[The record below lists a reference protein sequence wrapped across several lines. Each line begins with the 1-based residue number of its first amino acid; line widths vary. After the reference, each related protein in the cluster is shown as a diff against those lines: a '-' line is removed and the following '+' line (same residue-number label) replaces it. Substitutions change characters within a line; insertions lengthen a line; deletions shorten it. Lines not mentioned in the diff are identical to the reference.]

1 MRIII
6 ISLIIGAGIAFF
18 SACDMEQLTTDPK
31 DKLDFSRDTVQFDT
45 IFTDIGS
52 TTKFFTVIN
61 PHDKA
66 MKLDKIS
73 LARGKQ
79 SVFRLNIDGYQTT
92 SLSDVEISA
101 NDSLFIFVEVTINPS
116 ANDMV
121 EKDSVVFQA
130 NSNTQDVKLVAF
142 GQDVHLVNGETINND
157 TTWTNDKPFL
167 VYNSVLVDNDVT
179 LQIQEG
185 TQLHFHYGSSMLVNG
200 SLKVFGTLDQPVV
213 FQGDRLED
221 YYDDKPGQW
230 GAWLELDGGGIYL
243 LGGIHFLPG
252 SKYNELNYTEVK
264 NSIIGIRAD
273 SVVTPGTPTLTMDNC
288 IVQHMNVAGF
298 YGAGAHIE
306 ATNSLFSDCGQYT
319 AALLY
324 GGNYDFRHCTFANYF
339 SGTRQTSSITM
350 NNYFTYEDAGGQ
362 NVVDVR
368 PFEALFGN
376 CILYGNLEEEIEIDG
391 LEEGGFDYLFD
402 HCLMKTQLSTDN
414 NHFNNV
420 ITNQKPEFVD
430 KYDAYDFRL
439 KNNSPAIDVGSV
451 DIGNTVPVDYD
462 GNSRLIDEAP
472 DLGVF
477 EYTN

>member
-6 ISLIIGAGIAFF
+6 ISLILGAGIVFF
-18 SACDMEQLTTDPK
+18 SACDMGQFTTDPG
-31 DKLDFSRDTVQFDT
+31 DKLNFSRDTVQFDT
-45 IFTDIGS
+45 IFTSIGS
-52 TTKFFTVIN
+52 TTKYFTVIN
-61 PHDKA
+61 PHEKA
-66 MKLDKIS
+66 LKIDKIA

-79 SVFRLNIDGYQTT
+79 SVFRLNIDGYQSTT
-92 SLSDVEISA
+92 LTDVEISP
-101 NDSLFIFVEVTINPS
+101 NDSLFIFVEVTIDPN

-121 EKDSVVFQA
+121 EKDSVMFQV
-130 NSNTQDVKLVAF
+130 NGNNQDVKLVAF
-142 GQDVHLVNGETINND
+142 GQNVHLINGETISND

-167 VYNSVLVDNDVT
+167 VYNFVLVDKDVT

-200 SLKVFGTLDQPVV
+200 SLKVFGTLEQPVA

-230 GAWLELDGGGIYL
+230 GAWLELDGGGLYL
-243 LGGIHFLPG
+243 LGGLHFFAG
-252 SKYNELNYTEVK
+252 SKHNELHYTEIK

-288 IVQHMNVAGF
+288 IVQHMNVAGL

-339 SGTRQTSSITM
+339 SGTRQTSSVIL
-350 NNYFTYEDAGGQ
+350 NNYFSYQDGSGE
-362 NVVDVR
+362 NVDDVR
-368 PFEALFGN
+368 DFQAFFGN
-376 CILYGNLEEEIEIDG
+376 SIIYGNIEEEIEIDG
-391 LEEGGFDYLFD
+391 MEEGGFDYLFD
-402 HCLMKTQLSTDN
+402 HCLMKTQLNTDN

-420 ITNQKPEFVD
+420 LVNQKPEFVD

-439 KNNSPAIDVGSV
+439 ENYSPAIDEGSV
-451 DIGNTVPVDYD
+451 EIGNTVPVDYE
-462 GNSRLIDEAP
+462 GNSRLTDEAP